1 MSGWVGGWENKQKYS
16 ARNSLGHLNGCSACS
31 QALLQISLLFPN
43 FFLLLFTERLTFLSF
58 FFSSALQ
65 ITFEKKKTAKM
76 NRKFRVLLI
85 QAEELKNMCDELEE
99 TGGRMY
105 PELEFEVSRRAS
117 KQAPA
122 FHLQIFLFL
131 FLRASQSSGTTIC
144 KLTNKQTN
152 KRGRRNHNCDY
163 YYYYY
168 YYYNYTTIRII

>member
-1 MSGWVGGWENKQKYS
+1 MDAQPALKLYHKYLFFS
-16 ARNSLGHLNGCSACS
+16 PTSSS
-31 QALLQISLLFPN
+31 SSLLN
-43 FFLLLFTERLTFLSF
+43 VLLFCLF

-85 QAEELKNMCDELEE
+85 QAEELKNMCDELEK
-99 TGGRMY
+99 TGGRMS
-105 PELEFEVSRRAS
+105 ELEFEVSRRAS

-122 FHLQIFLFL
+122 FHLQIFLLL

-144 KLTNKQTN
+144 KLTKKQTN

-168 YYYNYTTIRII
+168 YYYYYTTIRII

>member
-1 MSGWVGGWENKQKYS
+1 MDAQPALKLYYKYLFFS
-16 ARNSLGHLNGCSACS
+16 PTSSS
-31 QALLQISLLFPN
+31 SSLLN
-43 FFLLLFTERLTFLSF
+43 VLLFCLF

-122 FHLQIFLFL
+122 FHLQICLLL

-168 YYYNYTTIRII
+168 YYYYYTTIRII